1 MDRYS
6 IANGGIVRYPLATH
20 FNGFEILRWSTVQS
34 KVLLLS
40 NLVNLPDSQCQVL
53 SQPPQDG
60 SGYGAQKRSNTY
72 QNTFWKF
79 NEALKQE
86 YCYCYYFTQGGS
98 ECGALKQSITYNVQC
113 RAQQVF
119 VTK

>member
-1 MDRYS
+1 MVYS
-6 IANGGIVRYPLATH
+6 TIKSYIIVQPC
-20 FNGFEILRWSTVQS
+20 
-34 KVLLLS
+34 
-40 NLVNLPDSQCQVL
+40 NLPDSQCQVL

-72 QNTFWKF
+72 DNTFWKF

-86 YCYCYYFTQGGS
+86 YCHCYYFTQGGS